1 MNTREGDALTVD
13 STGLPGRTDPRAA
26 APAPGERRRRAGRG
40 GASRDGA
47 SGGGADRGRASR
59 GGRTSGLALLALA
72 VGGFT
77 IGTTEFATMGLLPDI
92 AADLGSSIPV
102 TGHAITAYA
111 VGVVVGAPLLTV
123 LAARV
128 SRKRLLIA
136 LMTAYTLGNVLSAA
150 APGIESLIAGRFLAG
165 LPHGAF
171 FGVGAAV
178 GAAVVGP
185 GRRGHAVAMMMT
197 GLTVANVVGV
207 PLSTFAGQQLGWRAA
222 FVLIGVLGGLTLAA
236 LWRWVPAG
244 AGDTGSSVAQEL
256 AALRNGP
263 LWISFVGGAVG
274 FGGMFAVYSYV
285 APTLTGVT
293 GLSAGLVP
301 LVLAIFGLGMTGG
314 TILGGR
320 LADRNV
326 LGAVWTGFGSTA
338 AALVAFALTGHSPVA
353 AVASLFLLGV
363 TSQVLGLA
371 LQTRL
376 MDLSPGAPSLGAA
389 LCHSALNVGNANGAF
404 LGGLV
409 IAAGWGYL
417 APAWTGLALT
427 LAGLAIIALFGRQ
440 RVAQAPA
447 PTVLAAEPAAA
458 T

>member
-1 MNTREGDALTVD
+1 
-13 STGLPGRTDPRAA
+13 
-26 APAPGERRRRAGRG
+26 
-40 GASRDGA
+40 
-47 SGGGADRGRASR
+47 
-59 GGRTSGLALLALA
+59 
-72 VGGFT
+72 
-77 IGTTEFATMGLLPDI
+77 MGLLPDI
-92 AADLGSSIPV
+92 ATDLAASIPV
-102 TGHAITAYA
+102 AGHAITAYA

-128 SRKRLLIA
+128 SRKRLLIG
-136 LMTAYTLGNVLSAA
+136 LMLAYTLGNVLSAA
-150 APGIESLIAGRFLAG
+150 APGIGWLVAGRFLAG

-178 GAAVVGP
+178 GAAVAGP

-207 PLSTFAGQQLGWRAA
+207 PSSTFVGQQLGWRAA
-222 FVLIGVLGGLTLAA
+222 FVLIGVLGALTLAA

-244 AGDTGSSVAQEL
+244 AGDTGSSVRQEL
-256 AALRNGP
+256 AALKNGP

-285 APTLTGVT
+285 APTLTEVT
-293 GLSAGLVP
+293 GLSLGVVP
-301 LVLAIFGLGMTGG
+301 VVLAIFGLGMTLG
-314 TILGGR
+314 TVVGGR
-320 LADRNV
+320 LADRDV
-326 LGAVWTGFGSTA
+326 LRTVWIGFGSTA
-338 AALVAFALTGHSPVA
+338 AALVAFALTGQSLVP

-363 TSQVLGLA
+363 TSQILGLA

-417 APAWTGLALT
+417 DLAWTGLALT
-427 LAGLAIIALFGRQ
+427 LAGLAIIVLFGR
-440 RVAQAPA
+440 RPVAHLGQDEQKA
-447 PTVLAAEPAAA
+447 PAAA
-458 T
+458 GAA